1 MNETHRT
8 VKRLL
13 STFLCIVMI
22 LALAPMTVFALDEE
36 PVEPPR
42 GIDRPVTCPRP
53 GNGIYRPCN
62 HTGQFRV

>member
-22 LALAPMTVFALDEE
+22 LALAPMTVLALDEE
-36 PVEPPR
+36 PVEPPVESTAPSPVP
-42 GIDRPVTCPRP
+42 GPVTV
-53 GNGIYRPCN
+53 YRPCN